1 MNAPTELRHLLCEQ
15 WCADADIAADGQAVR
30 VSLPMYEN
38 DGDGIT
44 VWIENTLGGW
54 RITDRGTT
62 LMRLSYHMDIDQLSE
77 GQRGKVFDGILS
89 AQGIR
94 NEEGELVLEAPEA
107 QLGRALLDYGRAAL
121 QVGDIKLWSRSRVAS
136 TFYDDL
142 AQVLRGIVGPD
153 RLKRDYIVPNVP
165 NAAQY
170 PVDFCVA
177 PDAPRPLFVFG
188 VPNRDK
194 ARLATIVLQY
204 LQQHGVD
211 FESLV
216 VPSEL
221 EAIPRADFR
230 RLLNAANDM
239 VDSIHAHEDLARK
252 VRHRIAA

>member
-15 WCADADIAADGQAVR
+15 WCADADIATDGEAVR
-30 VSLPMYEN
+30 ISLPMYES

-44 VWIENTLGGW
+44 VWIESTLGGW

-62 LMRLSYHMDIDQLSE
+62 LMRLSYHMDIDQLAE
-77 GQRGKVFDGILS
+77 GQRAKVFDGALS

-94 NEEGELVLEAPEA
+94 NEDGELVLETPEA

-121 QVGDIKLWSRSRVAS
+121 QVGDIKLWSRSRVAN

-142 AQVLRGIVGPD
+142 AQVLRGIVGPQL
-153 RLKRDYIVPNVP
+153 LKRDFVVPNVP

-170 PVDFCVA
+170 PVDFCIA
-177 PDAPRPLFVFG
+177 PDSLRPLFVFG
-188 VPNRDK
+188 VPSRDK

-204 LQQHGVD
+204 LQQHHVA

-216 VPSEL
+216 VPSEMD
-221 EAIPRADFR
+221 AIPRSDFR

-239 VDSIHAHEDLARK
+239 VDSISARDDLERK
-252 VRHRIAA
+252 VRHRMAA